1 MNRRRMLAT
10 YAVASLGF
18 AVAATNAAAQQPSLD
33 EQLIGSWMIVSATT
47 VRPDGTKFDTFGPD
61 PKGLQIFERGG
72 RTSAIIVGSNLPK
85 FASNNRAAG
94 TADENQ
100 AVIQR
105 SVAFFGPYSFN
116 KADRSFT
123 FQVEGSTFPNW
134 EGTAQKR
141 FIAVS
146 GDDLT
151 ITIQSGS
158 GGGTG
163 ESRWKRVK

>member
-1 MNRRRMLAT
+1 MLAT
-10 YAVASLGF
+10 YAVALLVF
-18 AVAATNAAAQQPSLD
+18 AEAATNAVAQQQSLD
-33 EQLIGSWMIVSATT
+33 EQLIGSWMIVSAIT
-47 VRPDGTKFDTFGPD
+47 VRADGTKVDTFGPD

-85 FASNNRAAG
+85 FASNNRAVG
-94 TADENQ
+94 TADENK
-100 AVIQR
+100 AVVQR

-116 KADRSFT
+116 KADQSFT

-141 FIAVS
+141 FIAIS

-151 ITIQSGS
+151 ITIQAGS

-163 ESRWKRVK
+163 ESRWKRVR